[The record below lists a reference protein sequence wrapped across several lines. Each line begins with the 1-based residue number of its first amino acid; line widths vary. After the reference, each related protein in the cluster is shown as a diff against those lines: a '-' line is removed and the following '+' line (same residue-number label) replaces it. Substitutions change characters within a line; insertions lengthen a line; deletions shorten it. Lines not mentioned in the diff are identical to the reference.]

1 MIQGQEQKFIAEMQR
16 LHLPFR
22 YNQLIYKIYIS
33 ERKHSFVCE
42 VYLSFPN
49 RFYQEMSID
58 GKVGKLKW
66 NTLNIHQLDT
76 VLESFKISNVLN
88 SEYDRRKTK
97 IDNLTKQQLLDE
109 LKNLGINEK
118 GKKDYLVSRLKEKLG
133 AHAMVN
139 V

>member
-1 MIQGQEQKFIAEMQR
+1 
-16 LHLPFR
+16 
-22 YNQLIYKIYIS
+22 
-33 ERKHSFVCE
+33 
-42 VYLSFPN
+42 
-49 RFYQEMSID
+49 MSID

-97 IDNLTKQQLLDE
+97 IDNLTKQQILDE

-118 GKKDYLVSRLKEKLG
+118 GKKDHLVSRLKEKLG